1 MLSPSSEDYL
11 KTIYELNAGQGRA
24 VPSQV
29 AEKLA
34 VSPAAVTKMAQRLQ
48 EKKMVQYSRQKGFTM
63 TQAGEKAALK
73 VIRRHRLL
81 ELYLTE
87 ALHFAWDRV
96 HEEACRMEHVISDEF
111 EEKIDEFLGRPTR
124 DPHGAP
130 IPTKDG
136 RIEEERHP
144 KLAELPLGRTGT
156 IQQVD
161 NDNAELLRYAGAMGM
176 IPGAEVEMLNQ
187 EPFGGPFHIRVAGKK
202 RAVGQELMR
211 HISVAI
217 KE

>member
-1 MLSPSSEDYL
+1 MLSPSGEDYL
-11 KTIYELNAGQGRA
+11 KTIYELIAGQGKA

-48 EKKMVQYSRQKGFTM
+48 EEKMAQYSRQKGLSLTL
-63 TQAGEKAALK
+63 AGEKAALK

-81 ELYLTE
+81 ELYLIE
-87 ALHFAWDRV
+87 ALHYTWDRV
-96 HEEACRMEHVISDEF
+96 HEEACRLEHVISDEF
-111 EEKIDEFLGRPTR
+111 EEKIDVYLGRPTR

-136 RIEEERHP
+136 HIEEERHP
-144 KLAELPLGRTGT
+144 SLTELPSGRTGT

-161 NDNAELLRYAGAMGM
+161 NDDAELLRYAASMGM

-187 EPFGGPFHIRVAGKK
+187 EPFGGPFHIKVAGKK
-202 RAVGQELMR
+202 RVVGRELMS
-211 HISVAI
+211 HITVAI
-217 KE
+217 RE